1 MKKILIVEDDA
12 AIANLERD
20 YLVLSGYEVDIAS
33 TGDEGLF
40 QALKNEYD
48 LILLDIMLPG
58 VDGFAICKRLR
69 EKKDTP
75 ILFVSAKKEAY
86 DKIQGFGLGAD
97 DYIVKPF
104 DPAELVARVKAH
116 IARFEKLTF
125 REPGRHKT
133 IIEYGDLKIDEE
145 TRQVYKSGREV
156 SFTSKEFEI
165 LLLLMKNPNIVFS
178 REQIYDRV
186 WGMNAYGDTA
196 TVTVHLNRIRDK
208 IEDDSDTPRYL
219 QTIWGACYRFR
230 T

>member
-1 MKKILIVEDDA
+1 MKRVLIVEDDD

-20 YLVLSGYEVDIAS
+20 YLILSGYEVDIS
-33 TGDEGLF
+33 KMGDEGLF
-40 QALKNEYD
+40 MAINNDYD
-48 LILLDIMLPG
+48 LVLLDIMLPG
-58 VDGFAICKRLR
+58 TDGFSICRRIR
-69 EKKDTP
+69 EKKETP

-116 IARFEKLTF
+116 ISRFEKLTSY
-125 REPGRHKT
+125 EPIRHKT
-133 IIEYGDLKIDEE
+133 VIEYGALRIDEDA
-145 TRQVYKSGREV
+145 RQVYKNGVEV
-156 SFTSKEFEI
+156 GFTSKEFEI
-165 LLLLMKNPNIVFS
+165 LLLFMNNPNMVFS

-186 WGMNAYGDTA
+186 WGFDSYGDTA

-208 IEDDSDTPRYL
+208 IEDDPAQPRYL
-219 QTIWGACYRFR
+219 QTIWGAGYIFK